1 MADSLICME
10 SNRVT
15 RAFEDPVLLEDD
27 RVLTNLL
34 EAEEKYVPQSSY
46 FNTVQTDIKPFMR
59 KMVTEWM
66 GEVCVE
72 QKTEEEVFPLA
83 VNYLDRFLGIQ
94 NTPRNKLQCLAAAC
108 MFLGSKLKENYHIS
122 AEQLVIYT
130 DNSISLA
137 DLREMELTV
146 LQVLKWDLSAITP
159 CDFVAQ
165 IVHRLALHPHKVA
178 DVKQHAHIFIK
189 FCATDNKFMLY
200 TPSMVAAGC
209 VYVSVQAV
217 GASYP
222 SLMET
227 LHTITGIDMEV
238 LMACQDSIQQ
248 IVAAYLTKFVTQ
260 HNMVNTPT
268 LDPAQPKDNHPVMSQ
283 STTPTDVRDINLV
296 SVDEQNRSAEISQ
309 MKI

>member
-1 MADSLICME
+1 MADRLICME

-15 RAFEDPVLLEDD
+15 RAFEDPVLLHDI
-27 RVLTNLL
+27 RVLKNLL

-46 FNTVQTDIKPFMR
+46 FNCVQTDIKPYMR
-59 KMVTEWM
+59 RMVTEWM

-72 QKTEEEVFPLA
+72 QNTEEEVFPLA

-94 NTPRNKLQCLAAAC
+94 NIPRNKLQCLGAAC
-108 MFLGSKLKENYHIS
+108 MFLASKLKENYHIS

-130 DNSISLA
+130 DNSITLT
-137 DLREMELTV
+137 DLREMESTV

-165 IVHRLALHPHKVA
+165 IVHRLALDPAKVA
-178 DVKQHAHIFIK
+178 QVKQHANIFIK

-209 VYVSVQAV
+209 VCVSVIAV
-217 GASYP
+217 NASYP
-222 SLMET
+222 ALMQSLCN
-227 LHTITGIDMEV
+227 ITSIDMEV
-238 LMACQDSIQQ
+238 LKACQDSIQQ
-248 IVAAYLTKFVTQ
+248 IVATYLTQYVRQ
-260 HNMVNTPT
+260 HNLTSTPLVDT
-268 LDPAQPKDNHPVMSQ
+268 QLKNNHPVVSQ

-296 SVDEQNRSAEISQ
+296 AVDDQNRLMSQ
-309 MKI
+309 